1 MKKVPQNDILMYML
15 RSKYA
20 QIFQKN
26 IENRFIVLRY
36 HFATTDNPL
45 GCLISV
51 PPCSFFFKKF
61 SNPVA
66 LIRTS
71 RLLSVQLCESNS

>member
-36 HFATTDNPL
+36 NFATTDNTL
-45 GCLISV
+45 GCLLSV
-51 PPCSFFFKKF
+51 PPCSFFSKNFPTP
-61 SNPVA
+61 SLLLGPPVY
-66 LIRTS
+66 
-71 RLLSVQLCESNS
+71 